1 MRLNQAQIAAELNVG
16 PESVCLWETGRR
28 RIELDKLPRLAAA
41 LQLNAADLCRLAL
54 FERHPS
60 LYGALF
66 GFEMPRTPRATGADS
81 AARFRAPMPD
91 GGDGLEAGVVV
102 CDSLNEREQL
112 S

>member
-41 LQLNAADLCRLAL
+41 LQLNPADLCRLAL

-60 LYGALF
+60 LYVTLF
-66 GFEMPRTPRATGADS
+66 GFEMPGAPRATGGDS
-81 AARFRAPMPD
+81 AAPARTPDAGDRF
-91 GGDGLEAGVVV
+91 EAGVVV
-102 CDSLNEREQL
+102 CDSLNKREQL
-112 S
+112 P